1 MHRESEHNTDGTR
14 EHVFFWFLCRRRLL
28 ITLRR
33 VFTKWRYCSIM
44 IIDDKYTTTAGE
56 TKKTNTQNQYERL
69 CVFANTRTRTIHL
82 FSFINNEIY

>member
-1 MHRESEHNTDGTR
+1 
-14 EHVFFWFLCRRRLL
+14 
-28 ITLRR
+28 
-33 VFTKWRYCSIM
+33 M
-44 IIDDKYTTTAGE
+44 IIYDKYTTTAGD